1 MQTAS
6 YRQLRAGDVKPLAQI
21 IGAVWYA
28 DEPAGLQERFG
39 AVYLAQCAQ
48 RMTYAQVAEVDSV
61 AVGVVVARA
70 GESDE
75 EVRRTWRRA
84 EDEAL
89 DALEESYP
97 GAAEE
102 IVRGLQAESEIDA
115 RLAEESGCDLTH
127 ELVLFAVA
135 ASMQGLGVGKEL
147 IGRAEDYLASQG
159 ATSFYLFTDT
169 DCTWQFYEHRG
180 MERRATWRRVAD
192 DERPLS
198 DEMYVY
204 AGVPAEKE
212 R

>member
-1 MQTAS
+1 MQTVT
-6 YRQLRAGDVKPLAQI
+6 YRPLRAGDVKALAQI

-28 DEPAGLQERFG
+28 DEPTGLQERFG

-48 RMTYAQVAEVDSV
+48 RMTYAQVAEVDGV

-70 GESDE
+70 GEPEE

-89 DALEESYP
+89 DALEKAYP

-102 IVRGLQAESEIDA
+102 VVSGLQTESEIDA
-115 RLAEESGCDLTH
+115 RLAQESGCDLIH
-127 ELVLFAVA
+127 EIVLFAVA
-135 ASMQGLGVGKEL
+135 ASTRGLGVGKEL
-147 IGRAEDYLASQG
+147 IGRAEDYLARQG
-159 ATSFYLFTDT
+159 AESFYLFTDT

-180 MERRATWRRVAD
+180 MERRATWRRAAD

-204 AGVPAEKE
+204 AGVPAAQE